1 LIKYK
6 IVSNKSFADIFNWKA
21 YELRHIENID
31 EDILCFLFINDNG
44 EQYLLQIEYIN
55 INELEEYFFKFSV
68 KKYDDNVDG
77 EEAEYISRLLLNIIE
92 QEAKKI
98 VKNIDLVDYFF
109 YFPYK
114 TDF

>member
-1 LIKYK
+1 LIKYR
-6 IVSNKSFADIFNWKA
+6 IVSNKSFASILSWQV
-21 YELRHIENID
+21 YELEHVENID
-31 EDILCFLFINDNG
+31 KDILCFLFINSDG
-44 EQYLLQIEYIN
+44 EQYLLEVEYIN

-68 KKYDDNVDG
+68 KKYDDSVDD
-77 EEAEYISRLLLNIIE
+77 EEAEYVARILLNVIE
-92 QEAKKI
+92 MEAKKI